1 VFRALTA
8 LFQQLS
14 LPLAPTAPSIVGPTI
29 VAPTIVPAP
38 DAPGLPRTADE
49 LLARLRRAGL
59 RDIDRLRLTTN
70 RTVMVSCRAREMRVH
85 RAFLEAPP
93 DVLRA
98 LATFVEG
105 RTRVER
111 DRARRVVLG
120 FAVPRTDAGGAR
132 RRRDAAVPE
141 DAPAERRLAAR
152 HAALNV
158 ERFGGALRPVT
169 VRLSRR
175 LRSRLGYYRLAV
187 PGGDPP
193 EIVISRRHLRRH
205 GWAEA
210 EATLLHEMVH
220 QWQDES
226 GLAVDHGRGFRAK
239 ARAVGVAPAAR
250 RAVG

>member
-1 VFRALTA
+1 MLRALTA
-8 LFQQLS
+8 LLQQLS
-14 LPLAPTAPSIVGPTI
+14 LPLAPPSPTPPAI
-29 VAPTIVPAP
+29 VAPP
-38 DAPGLPRTADE
+38 DATRAPRTADE

-70 RTVMVSCRAREMRVH
+70 RSVMVSCRARELRVH
-85 RAFLEAPP
+85 RAFLDAPT
-93 DVLRA
+93 DVLHA
-98 LATFVEG
+98 LTTFVEG

-111 DRARRVVLG
+111 DRARRIVLG
-120 FAVPRTDAGGAR
+120 YAVPRTDVGGTR

-141 DAPAERRLAAR
+141 DAPAEQRLAAR

-158 ERFGGALRPVT
+158 ERFGGVLRPVT

-226 GLAVDHGRGFRAK
+226 GLAVDHGRGFRTK